1 MSSSKERQQAEY
13 DRLMKVKLK
22 DWPQGLKDLWVA
34 YMAKMDARDAVA
46 YAVREWVEKEVK

>member
-1 MSSSKERQQAEY
+1 MSLKDRQQAEY

-22 DWPQGLKDLWVA
+22 DWPQGLKDLWIA
-34 YMAKMDARDAVA
+34 CMAKMDARDAVA

>member
-1 MSSSKERQQAEY
+1 MSLKDRQQAEY

-22 DWPQGLKDLWVA
+22 DWPQGLKDLWIA

>member
-1 MSSSKERQQAEY
+1 MNLKDRRQAEY
-13 DRLMKVKLK
+13 DRLLKVKLK
-22 DWPQGLKDLWVA
+22 DWPQGLKDLWIG